1 MVKNIW
7 AKIVVMLKQCCK
19 CVTGALDVCRLQIKK
34 LHRSFFIVSVVFP
47 LICFMTVY
55 QVPDGEISH
64 GSAVG

>member
-1 MVKNIW
+1 MFVDRKF
-7 AKIVVMLKQCCK
+7 KSYTVP
-19 CVTGALDVCRLQIKK
+19 
-34 LHRSFFIVSVVFP
+34 FFIVSVVFP